1 MRLLLRVIWNNLRAE
16 IWEFVPVLA
25 MMSMSCGL
33 VAYSYHT
40 ATHCNTLQHT
50 ATHCNTLQRTA
61 THCNTLHHTTQY
73 YNSTGDA
80 ERIVQTGC
88 LQLTHCNA
96 HCNTLQ
102 HTATRYN
109 TLQQTA
115 TYCNSLQHIATH
127 TATVLAMLS
136 VSCGLVANS

>member
-1 MRLLLRVIWNNLRAE
+1 M
-16 IWEFVPVLA
+16 
-25 MMSMSCGL
+25 
-33 VAYSYHT
+33 
-40 ATHCNTLQHT
+40 
-50 ATHCNTLQRTA
+50 
-61 THCNTLHHTTQY
+61 
-73 YNSTGDA
+73 
-80 ERIVQTGC
+80 QTGC

-136 VSCGLVANS
+136 VSCGLVANSCSFLPSTFAMYVCVAVCCSVSSVCCSMLQRVAVCCSVLQHVAVCCSVSFRLVASSCTFLPSTFAMYVCVAV